1 MREAILVARTTKG
14 AHMECSIAALMAC
27 FKLSGIYLDADL
39 SYLDADIPR
48 REWHTTVI
56 RHDWGTETDIRSAV
70 NDRPANPYG
79 RLSIGYQMEFKSM
92 TLSIEGWHLSST
104 TDSDRGLNA
113 VSLRAKWFPF
123 R

>member
-1 MREAILVARTTKG
+1 
-14 AHMECSIAALMAC
+14 MECTLAALISC
-27 FKLSGIYLDADL
+27 FSLSGIYVDADL

-48 REWHTTVI
+48 REWHVYEI
-56 RHDWGTETDIRSAV
+56 PHSWGVETSVNSAV

-79 RLSIGYQMEFKSM
+79 RISLGYQMEFKSV
-92 TLSIEGWHLSST
+92 TLSLEGWHLSST
-104 TDSDRGLNA
+104 KDGDRGLNA